1 LGKTKRKKI
10 TISNENCNGFHIFAP
25 LLTSNSKHFFMA
37 SKITIFSGNSNRALA
52 EKIAASYGIELGKVT
67 FSKFSD
73 GEFQPSFEQTMRG
86 QDIFIVQSTNAPTE
100 NIMELL
106 MMVDAAKRASARK
119 VIVIIPYFGFARQD
133 RKDKPRVPIGAKLMA
148 NLLTAAGVDR
158 VISMDL
164 HADQIQGFF
173 DVPFDHMYASSI
185 FVPYLKS
192 LNLEN
197 LVMASPDTGGAKRAA
212 AYAKFLNT
220 DLVIC
225 FKQRS
230 GINQIGSMQI
240 IGDVKGK
247 DVVLVDDIV
256 DTAGTIRKASDL
268 MIEQGANSVRAI
280 ATHPVLSGNAYN
292 NIMESGLTEMILTDT
307 IPLKNPDCKKIKVLT
322 SANLFADVIHRV
334 SENKSISDHFE
345 FTTIM

>member
-1 LGKTKRKKI
+1 MRPKV
-10 TISNENCNGFHIFAP
+10 
-25 LLTSNSKHFFMA
+25 
-37 SKITIFSGNSNRALA
+37 TIFSGNSNHALA
-52 EKIAASYGIELGKVT
+52 NKIATKYGIELGKVT

-73 GEFQPSFEQTMRG
+73 GEFQPSFEQIIRG
-86 QDIFIVQSTNAPTE
+86 HDIFIIQSTFSPTD
-100 NIMELL
+100 NIFELL

-119 VIVIIPYFGFARQD
+119 VVVIIPYFGFARQD

-158 VISMDL
+158 VVSMDL

-185 FVPYLKS
+185 FVPYLQG

-197 LVMASPDTGGAKRAA
+197 LIMASPDTGGAKRAA

-230 GINQIGSMQI
+230 GANKIGSMVV

-247 DVVLVDDIV
+247 DVVLVDDII
-256 DTAGTIRKASDL
+256 DTAGTIKKAADL
-268 MIEQGANSVRAI
+268 MMEQGANSVRAM
-280 ATHPVLSGNAYN
+280 ATHAVLSGNAYK
-292 NIMESGLTEMILTDT
+292 NIRESALSELILTDT
-307 IPLKNPDCKKIKVLT
+307 IPLKDKSCDKISVLSS
-322 SANLFADVIHRV
+322 SALFADVIHRIA
-334 SENKSISDHFE
+334 ENESISEHFE
-345 FTTIM
+345 FTTIL